1 MWEVSEPLTWKT
13 GNRWCPSPCWPYT
26 GETPC
31 CVWWWSFHLRHTHT
45 QTVHSGNETLC
56 NILPWKRAIMYTKKI
71 NKQKL
76 MARYLQR
83 SLHILIHRLGHYLL
97 WRKCKMRCWL
107 KTQRYEGWKNQVEKY
122 LYFTFTKI
130 SSLDH
135 EVLHYSVKQTS
146 FVVQR
151 LLGALSQTLLTWTR
165 DDAHRKAA

>member
-45 QTVHSGNETLC
+45 NSAQWEWDTMQHPALKEGYNV
-56 NILPWKRAIMYTKKI
+56 YKKI